1 MSAGLNQK
9 PFLFDT
15 SFDGAGGELV
25 MEPPGGEPPAPQFGE
40 EDLERARA
48 EGLEAGREAALQDAR
63 LQAEEALVR
72 TEQKVSASLEALF
85 RDWNTT
91 ERRLA
96 EEATEATSLMLRKL
110 YPVLAQSAGLAEIE
124 ALIADCLTR
133 VREEPRIVVR
143 VSADQIEAVTARI
156 GAVTAQQAYEGK
168 VVVLVGDDHH
178 LALIGLL
185 GGDRADSVSDRLD
198 LIGRDADHDA
208 RFFPDPG
215 QAVADQGLDLGQAS
229 ALCEDRVELPQHQ
242 ACRLGRFLGEATLCR
257 VPVPE
262 QRFQRGAH
270 FLLGPDQRFLGL

>member
-124 ALIADCLTR
+124 ALIGDCLTR

-143 VSADQIEAVTARI
+143 VSADQIEAIRDRI
-156 GAVTAQQAYEGK
+156 GTVTAQQAYEGK
-168 VVVLVGDDHH
+168 VVVIADEDLAPGNALVEWADGGAQRDSARL
-178 LALIGLL
+178 LAEMDAAIARSKILL
-185 GGDRADSVSDRLD
+185 GQSGPA
-198 LIGRDADHDA
+198 
-208 RFFPDPG
+208 
-215 QAVADQGLDLGQAS
+215 AS
-229 ALCEDRVELPQHQ
+229 E
-242 ACRLGRFLGEATLCR
+242 EAESANPTT
-257 VPVPE
+257 PVTE
-262 QRFQRGAH
+262 GSSH
-270 FLLGPDQRFLGL
+270 G